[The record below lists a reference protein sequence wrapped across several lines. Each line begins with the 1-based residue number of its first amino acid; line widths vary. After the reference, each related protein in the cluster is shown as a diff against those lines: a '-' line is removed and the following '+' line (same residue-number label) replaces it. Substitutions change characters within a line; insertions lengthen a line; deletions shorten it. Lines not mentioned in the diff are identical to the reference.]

1 MSIVTSAES
10 PTSLTPS
17 PALDAALRDAVAR
30 LAGAAQQPGPWLTA
44 TEAAE
49 YLRVA
54 EGTLRNWTSM
64 KYVPH
69 VKRGRLVRY
78 HRDELDRWMAGGAR
92 RGRKT
97 LAN

>member
-1 MSIVTSAES
+1 MTTSS
-10 PTSLTPS
+10 VPDPPDGG
-17 PALDAALRDAVAR
+17 PAVR
-30 LAGAAQQPGPWLTA
+30 AGANDAPGRNAERPAGPWLTA
-44 TEAAE
+44 AEAAE